1 MLVKS
6 WLRENKVKKILFI
19 LTLLAFSP
27 SAFSQYAIGMVW
39 ADLGVKGQF
48 TKDLEWGVSFTSRV
62 GAAPNQTFFPQVTL
76 KYKVTKWFKP
86 SIDYRGIYKL
96 DQYGNYLF
104 SNRLN
109 FNAEFKYAKKRLD
122 LRARLRYQYSFNTLN
137 SNSGYDAEFDQ
148 AVRLKT
154 QGQYDL
160 NNSFIS
166 PIMSLEFFYNPAF
179 GPSGRQFSK
188 FRGFAGVAL
197 ELEGPHDIS
206 VGYMIDQQLNLANP
220 LTKHIL
226 SVSYTYNIPS
236 KN

>member
-1 MLVKS
+1 M
-6 WLRENKVKKILFI
+6 KKILFV

-27 SAFSQYAIGMVW
+27 SAFSQYSIGMVW

-48 TKDLEWGVSFTSRV
+48 TKDLEWGLSFTSRV
-62 GAAPNQTFFPQVTL
+62 GSATNQTFFPQVTL

-86 SIDYRGIYKL
+86 SVDYRGIYKL

-109 FNAEFKYAKKRLD
+109 FNTEFKYAKKRLD

-137 SNSGYDAEFDQ
+137 STSGYDAEFDQ

-154 QGQYDL
+154 QVQYDL
-160 NNSFIS
+160 NNSFLS
-166 PIMSLEFFYNPAF
+166 PILSFELFYNPAF
-179 GPSGRQFSK
+179 GPSGRQLSK
-188 FRGFAGVAL
+188 YRGFAGVAL
-197 ELEGPHDIS
+197 EIDGPHDIS
-206 VGYMIDQQLNLANP
+206 VGYMIDHQMNTSNP

-226 SVSYTYNIPS
+226 SVSYTYNISS

>member
-1 MLVKS
+1 
-6 WLRENKVKKILFI
+6 VKKILFV

-27 SAFSQYAIGMVW
+27 SAFSQYSIGMVW

-48 TKDLEWGVSFTSRV
+48 TKDLEWGLSFTSRV
-62 GAAPNQTFFPQVTL
+62 GSATNQTFFPQVTL

-86 SIDYRGIYKL
+86 SVDYRGIYKL

-109 FNAEFKYAKKRLD
+109 FNTEFKYAKKRLD

-137 SNSGYDAEFDQ
+137 STSGYDAEFDQ

-154 QGQYDL
+154 QVQYDL
-160 NNSFIS
+160 NNSFLS
-166 PIMSLEFFYNPAF
+166 PILSFELFYNPAF
-179 GPSGRQFSK
+179 GPSGRQLSK
-188 FRGFAGVAL
+188 YRGFAGVAL
-197 ELEGPHDIS
+197 EIDGPHDIS
-206 VGYMIDQQLNLANP
+206 VGYMIDHQMNTSNP

-226 SVSYTYNIPS
+226 SVSYTYNISS

>member
-1 MLVKS
+1 
-6 WLRENKVKKILFI
+6 VKKLLFV

-27 SAFSQYAIGMVW
+27 SAFSQYSIGMVW
-39 ADLGVKGQF
+39 ADLGVKGKF

-62 GAAPNQTFFPQVTL
+62 GAATNQTFFPQVNL

-96 DQYGNYLF
+96 DKYGNYLF

-109 FNAEFKYAKKRLD
+109 FNTEFKYAKKRLD
-122 LRARLRYQYSFNTLN
+122 LRARLRYQYSFNTLT
-137 SNSGYDAEFDQ
+137 SSSGYDAEFDQ

-154 QGQYDL
+154 QVQYDL
-160 NNSFIS
+160 NNSFLS
-166 PIMSLEFFYNPAF
+166 PILSFELFYNPAF
-179 GPSGRQFSK
+179 GPSGRQLSK
-188 FRGFAGVAL
+188 YRGFAGVAL
-197 ELEGPHDIS
+197 EIDGPHDIS
-206 VGYMIDQQLNLANP
+206 VGYILDQQMNTSNP

-226 SVSYTYNIPS
+226 SISYTYNISS